1 MFIGDVRGVGW
12 SAPSTRTWVTVVV
25 ALALVLLA
33 GLQIAAAATGLQG
46 PLHSLASDFVATPKS
61 ATVPWVGLS
70 MAMVGLPNRWR
81 IAALLAAVSLDGLFA
96 TERLLRTGVFAV
108 GNGPLIVLTV
118 LAVLVWL
125 RTDGAQRRIALGGV
139 ACGLL
144 VVVAIKIGE
153 VWLRLTTIIR
163 PTVWDEYVMLADH
176 ALAQPSWW
184 FGRVFAEA
192 GPVATGVLHW
202 VYIELPAAAM
212 VVAVYQLRNVR
223 SEGWPHHFLVR
234 TFLVLGLIGPAI
246 YVLFPVVGPEYIFG
260 VAGGSLRVGDYWP
273 QVLPPTHLSPG
284 PVVFDGSASR
294 NCMPSMHTA
303 WALAVFIHSRR
314 GPRWL
319 RWGGALW
326 LVGTLAATLGFGYH
340 YGVDLVAG
348 AVLCLTVEA
357 ALREPV
363 AGRGASRLPVIAAG
377 AAFLAALLIGCR
389 YAAVPM
395 AHYPLLFGP
404 LIIGLLAVFAIAFY
418 ATFFGRPAAV
428 IRDTLVVNLAGVQ
441 PHRAEPEFG

>member
-1 MFIGDVRGVGW
+1 MFIGDVRRVQW
-12 SAPSTRTWVTVVV
+12 TAPSTRAWVTAV
-25 ALALVLLA
+25 ACLAVVLLV

-61 ATVPWVGLS
+61 ATVPWVGLG

-81 IAALLAAVSLDGLFA
+81 IVALLAAVSIDGVFA
-96 TERLLRTGVFAV
+96 AESLLRTGVFAT
-108 GNGPLIVLTV
+108 GNGPLIVLTGI
-118 LAVLVWL
+118 AVLVWL
-125 RTDGAQRRIALGGV
+125 RTGGAQRRIALGGV

-153 VWLRLTTIIR
+153 TWLRLTTIIR

-176 ALAQPSWW
+176 ALGQPSWW
-184 FGRVFAEA
+184 FGRVFAAA
-192 GPVATGVLHW
+192 GPLVTGVLHW

-212 VVAVYQLRNVR
+212 VVAIYQLRNVR
-223 SEGWPHHFLVR
+223 TAGWPRHFLVR

-246 YVLFPVVGPEYIFG
+246 YVLFPVVGPEYLFG
-260 VAGGSLRVGDYWP
+260 AAGESLRVGDYWP
-273 QVLPPTHLSPG
+273 HVLPPTHMSPG

-314 GPRWL
+314 APRWL
-319 RWGGALW
+319 WWGGAFW
-326 LVGTLAATLGFGYH
+326 LVGTLTATLGFGYH

-363 AGRGASRLPVIAAG
+363 AGRERSRMFLVGGG
-377 AAFLAALLIGCR
+377 AAFFVVLLLCCR
-389 YAAVPM
+389 YLSVDM
-395 AHYPLLFGP
+395 ARLPYLFSPLM
-404 LIIGLLAVFAIAFY
+404 IGMLTAIGTAFY
-418 ATFFGRPAAV
+418 TTFFARASVVEASVPTP
-428 IRDTLVVNLAGVQ
+428 IR
-441 PHRAEPEFG
+441 